1 MMNEKQLNAPASKG
15 HEHQESDSI
24 PINGFQQ
31 IVEML
36 RVADPSF
43 RDSLLKRLAMK
54 DKNLAFSLKRDLL

>member
-1 MMNEKQLNAPASKG
+1 MSEKQINAPVSKG
-15 HEHQESDSI
+15 REHQESDSI